1 MIVSF
6 YDINFKGL
14 QNNAALVID
23 KDSYKLIKRPIEY
36 NDLTCIC
43 EAFTE
48 DIQPAFLVIKNDL
61 GKYVYGSLSGIPVL
75 NSENKTEITGT
86 DLKSML
92 ASDIVLTLLESCETV
107 GSYLNALFAKWKT
120 IIAAPVELIYENNA
134 DAITLT
140 SLKPTTGTKIV
151 NVWEEIKSY
160 LAFYDLYIDSKIDL
174 VNKKIIY
181 TIGKTMLN
189 AVNVRLWEYGI
200 RNYGKWITTVN
211 ETQGIYGSG
220 YLEGTRFILLKNN
233 NITSNTALRD
243 IYPVKKKLFYAETRE
258 EADREA
264 LTNLLDS
271 LYNENIDIKDDD
283 KNYDFTT
290 ACDVYIKRGG
300 GKYKTLPIGELEYDI
315 NGLIRYQIGYRYTG
329 VEYI

>member
-23 KDSYKLIKRPIEY
+23 KESYKLIKRPIEY

-107 GSYLNALFAKWKT
+107 GSYLNALFMKWKP

-140 SLKPTTGTKIV
+140 SLKPTTGTKII

-290 ACDVYIKRGG
+290 ACDVYTKRGE

-315 NGLIRYQIGYRYTG
+315 NGLTRYQIGYRYTG

>member
-107 GSYLNALFAKWKT
+107 GSYLNALFTKWKP
-120 IIAAPVELIYENNA
+120 IIAAPVELVYENNA

-315 NGLIRYQIGYRYTG
+315 NGLVRYQIGYRYTG